1 MKFTEIK
8 ISGLKDG
15 NHSFHFSLDTRFL
28 EDFSR
33 TFFDLPVLSVDIDLL
48 ISETMLKADVKIQG
62 EVQLI
67 CDRSLDTFSHRIDES
82 VTHFFKFGE
91 EEKELSDELE
101 VISKER
107 VKIDIDQLVYDTVAL
122 SLPSKKLHPRF
133 RSDDD
138 QEGDDEG
145 IIVYSSEPQEEEA
158 DKTDKVDPRWEKL
171 KDLNR
176 Q

>member
-15 NHSFHFSLDTRFL
+15 NHEYHFSLDNRFL
-28 EDFSR
+28 DDFSR
-33 TFFDLPVLSVDIDLL
+33 SFFDFPELEIQVLLGF
-48 ISETMLKADVKIQG
+48 SETMIKAEILVQG

-67 CDRSLDTFSHRIDES
+67 CDRSLDTFRHPVSENVI
-82 VTHFFKFGE
+82 HFFKFGE
-91 EEKELSDELE
+91 EEKELSDELD

-107 VKIDIDQLVYDTVAL
+107 VQIDLDQLIYDSVAL
-122 SLPSKKLHPRF
+122 SLPSKRLHPRF
-133 RSDDD
+133 LNED
-138 QEGDDEG
+138 GDENDEG
-145 IIVYSSEPQEEEA
+145 IIVYSSIEPEENLDIEN
-158 DKTDKVDPRWEKL
+158 TLDPRWEKL